1 VTLTLLAAAP
11 KGPLDTWSPTL
22 LAQFELLLPL
32 IALLIILAFTI
43 DSRRL
48 SAAISIIFTLAAL
61 VCALLVVAIEIAHPL
76 HVERP
81 ATFLQFFTG
90 QSGGASEFTLQWGV
104 LADPLAA
111 TVGLAVILVS
121 LLVQLYAL
129 SFMRR
134 EDGVVRFFCVLLFA
148 TFAMLGVTLS
158 LSYFE
163 MLLFFGM
170 VTLSTYLLIGHWW
183 QREEA
188 GAAATR
194 AFIISAIGD
203 LALLAAVAY
212 IYFRF
217 NELNF
222 QTLAGQYAGGRVSA
236 NGLFI
241 MAILVFIAAAAKS
254 AQFPLHVWLPGSAQA
269 PAPAAALIH
278 SAGSALCGVYLIAR
292 TYGLFHV
299 SPRGLA
305 LLAIAGAVSAVLG
318 VLWALFQDNLKRALA
333 YTTMGE
339 LGLMVLALGIGAYGA
354 GVFEIFT
361 HAWPKALLFL
371 AAGVIIRELRTERL
385 SEMGGLW
392 RRMRFTGWLMLIAV
406 AAGAGIPPFSTFWS
420 KDTIMSKAL
429 ALGSPLAIVVIAAV
443 TFLGAMALVRIFAL
457 VFTGETARRR
467 RFEPDRIRDVGGRIA
482 LAMSLLAI
490 LSVVAGIRG
499 FRGRTDPIGFIT
511 FPGVPLPNS
520 HFMAAAAVAIIA
532 LLGAA
537 VGWVVY
543 ARRLPVP
550 AALRPVG
557 RVMGEGLFIDRAYR
571 FGAAALLIPVS
582 RAMGWVETRVLDG
595 ATDLIADSV
604 AFAGQPRNWLAQ
616 VRARQ
621 LLIGLFAG
629 VVALGAITIVLAGRV
644 IGKSG

>member
-1 VTLTLLAAAP
+1 MTLTLLAAAP

-43 DSRRL
+43 DSRRV
-48 SAAISIIFTLAAL
+48 SAAISIIFTLASV
-61 VCALLVVAIEIAHPL
+61 VCALLVIAIEVAHPVHL
-76 HVERP
+76 ERP

-111 TVGLAVILVS
+111 TVGLAVIVVS

-188 GAAATR
+188 AAAATR
-194 AFIISAIGD
+194 AFIISVIGD

-222 QTLAGQYAGGRVSA
+222 QTLAGQYTGGRVSA

-278 SAGSALCGVYLIAR
+278 SAGSAVCGVYLIAR
-292 TYGLFHV
+292 TYALFHV

-305 LLAIAGAVSAVLG
+305 LLAIAGGVSAVLG
-318 VLWALFQDNLKRALA
+318 VLWALFQDNLKRAIA

-354 GVFEIFT
+354 GVFELFT
-361 HAWPKALLFL
+361 NAWPKALLFL
-371 AAGVIIRELRTERL
+371 GAGVIIRELRTERL

-429 ALGSPLAIVVIAAV
+429 ALDSPLAVAVIAAG
-443 TFLGAMALVRIFAL
+443 TFLGAIALVRIFAL

-467 RFEPDRIRDVGGRIA
+467 RFEPERIRDTGGRIA
-482 LAMSLLAI
+482 FAMSLLAI
-490 LSVVAGIRG
+490 ISVVAGIRG

-520 HFMAAAAVAIIA
+520 HFVAAVAVAIIA
-532 LLGAA
+532 VVGAA
-537 VGWVVY
+537 VGLVLY

-550 AALRPVG
+550 AALRPV
-557 RVMGEGLFIDRAYR
+557 RRAMGEGLFIDRAYQL
-571 FGAAALLIPVS
+571 GAVAVLLPVS
-582 RAMGWVETRVLDG
+582 RAIGWVETRIVDG
-595 ATDLIADSV
+595 AIDLVTDSV
-604 AFAGQPRNWLAQ
+604 AFVGQPRGWLAQ

-629 VVALGAITIVLAGRV
+629 VVALGAVTIVLAGRV
-644 IGKSG
+644 IGKS

>member
-1 VTLTLLAAAP
+1 MLMLAVLAAAP

-22 LAQFELLLPL
+22 LAQFALLLPL
-32 IALLIILAFTI
+32 IALLIILAFSI
-43 DSRRL
+43 DSRRV
-48 SAAISIIFTLAAL
+48 SAVVSIIFTLASLIA
-61 VCALLVVAIEIAHPL
+61 ALLVVAIEVAHPL
-76 HVERP
+76 HSERP

-90 QSGGASEFTLQWGV
+90 QSGAASEFTLQWGV

-111 TVGLAVILVS
+111 TVALAVVLVS
-121 LLVQLYAL
+121 LLVQVYAL

-134 EDGVVRFFCVLLFA
+134 EDGVIRFLCILLFA

-170 VTLSTYLLIGHWW
+170 VTLSTYLMIGHWW

-188 GAAATR
+188 SAAATR
-194 AFIISAIGD
+194 AFLISVAGD
-203 LALLAAVAY
+203 LALLLAVAY

-222 QTLAGQYAGGRVSA
+222 QTLTGQYTGGKVSA

-241 MAILVFIAAAAKS
+241 MAILVFVAAAAKS
-254 AQFPLHVWLPGSAQA
+254 ALFPLHVWLPGSAQA

-305 LLAIAGAVSAVLG
+305 LLAIGGGVSAVLG
-318 VLWALFQDNLKRALA
+318 VLWALFQDNLKRAIA

-354 GVFEIFT
+354 GVFELFT

-371 AAGVIIRELRTERL
+371 GAGVIIRELRTERL

-392 RRMRFTGWLMLIAV
+392 RRMRFTGSLMLIAV
-406 AAGAGIPPFSTFWS
+406 AAAVGIPPFSTFWS
-420 KDTIMSKAL
+420 KDAIMSKAL
-429 ALGSPLAIVVIAAV
+429 ALDSPLAVVVIGAV

-467 RFEPDRIRDVGGRIA
+467 RFDPERIRDTGGRIA
-482 LAMSLLAI
+482 FAMSVLGIA
-490 LSVVAGIRG
+490 SVVGGIRA
-499 FRGRTDPIGFIT
+499 FRSRLDPIAFIT
-511 FPGVPLPNS
+511 YAGVPAPNS
-520 HFMAAAAVAIIA
+520 HFVAAAAVAIIA
-532 LLGAA
+532 VSGAT
-537 VGWVVY
+537 VGWLLY

-550 AALRPVG
+550 AALQPV
-557 RVMGEGLFIDRAYR
+557 RHALGEGLFIDRAYR
-571 FGAAALLIPVS
+571 LGAVSVVVPISRAAVWVDRRVVDAAL
-582 RAMGWVETRVLDG
+582 A
-595 ATDLIADSV
+595 LIADSV

-629 VVALGAITIVLAGRV
+629 VVALGAVSIVLAGWRP
-644 IGKSG
+644 G